1 MQANFAFDPDR
12 DRSNQT
18 SAPPAAAQPQTGT
31 QVRNPGAQGVR
42 PSQGVSA
49 FQLPPM
55 SAIMA
60 AEPGGHHS
68 GLAHEAWHVV
78 QQGGKI
84 DDEVER

>member
-1 MQANFAFDPDR
+1 
-12 DRSNQT
+12 
-18 SAPPAAAQPQTGT
+18 
-31 QVRNPGAQGVR
+31 
-42 PSQGVSA
+42 
-49 FQLPPM
+49 M